1 MKGKAEIVY
10 RRSAGREGRLEL
22 SERAVI
28 GRSEHCDLQISD
40 RGVSKEHCEIRTVG
54 PSWVIRDLGSKN
66 GTFVNGRSVKRELW
80 LRDGDRITVGG
91 VTLLFHLSPAAASDL
106 VCIERD
112 DGGGRDIRSVVR
124 DAGEFLPAA
133 AIPDLEA
140 LRKDYE
146 RLRLAFEVYRDLSA
160 HNEQESLLEKALD
173 RIFQVAPAQSAA
185 VLLNAEDGTPVPVAT
200 RARGEAEGRRIVI
213 SSTILEKV
221 AKDGEA
227 VLTGD
232 AQKDLRFAGA
242 QSLVERDVRSA
253 MCVPIRG
260 RGGVLGAIHL
270 EAPATAAFT
279 EKDLAVLASMAAQ
292 AGVAVEH
299 ARLSRTM
306 AEEMLTRERLSRYLS
321 PVLVDRVVSRQT
333 ELSLEGSLRRATVM
347 FADVRQFTRLTAQ
360 ASPHEIVEL
369 LNAVFGIAAD
379 SVFVH
384 NGVLDKF
391 IGDAVMAVWGAAEER
406 PDDAA
411 MSVRAAVEIQRRISA
426 FSEAE
431 VRAGRRP
438 VALGIGLATGDVVV
452 GDMGS
457 GRRMDFTAIGTAV
470 NLASRLCSRAA
481 GGEILAGEATAAALG
496 AAPEHPLNNLGLVP
510 VKGHDEPVR
519 VFSVEFEP

>member
-1 MKGKAEIVY
+1 M
-10 RRSAGREGRLEL
+10 
-22 SERAVI
+22 I
-28 GRSEHCDLQISD
+28 GRSEHCALQISD

-66 GTFVNGRSVKRELW
+66 GTFVNGRSVRRELW
-80 LRDGDRITVGG
+80 LRDNDKITVGG
-91 VTLLFHLSPAAASDL
+91 VTLSFRLSSPAAASD
-106 VCIERD
+106 VVSIERD
-112 DGGGRDIRSVVR
+112 DADNRDIRSVVR
-124 DAGEFLPAA
+124 DAGTFLPAA
-133 AIPDLEA
+133 AIPDIEA

-160 HNEQESLLEKALD
+160 HTEQESLLEKALD
-173 RIFQVAPAQSAA
+173 RIFQVLPAQSAA
-185 VLLNAEDGTPVPVAT
+185 IMLNAEDGTPVPVAT
-200 RARGEAEGRRIVI
+200 RARGEAERKRIVV
-213 SSTILEKV
+213 SSTILQK
-221 AKDGEA
+221 AIKNGEA

-232 AQKDLRFAGA
+232 ALRDSRFAGA
-242 QSLVERDVRSA
+242 ESLVARGVRSA
-253 MCVPIRG
+253 MCVPICG

-347 FADVRQFTRLTAQ
+347 FADIRQFTRLTAR

-369 LNAVFGIAAD
+369 LNAVFGVAAD
-379 SVFVH
+379 AVFVH

-411 MSVRAAVEIQRRISA
+411 LAVRAAVEVQRGISVY
-426 FSEAE
+426 SEAE
-431 VRAGRRP
+431 VRAGRRA

-457 GRRMDFTAIGTAV
+457 GRRMDFTAIGASV

-481 GGEILAGEATAAALG
+481 GGEILASEATAEALG
-496 AAPEHPLNNLGLVP
+496 NTPEFPLRDLGPVP

-519 VFSVEFEP
+519 VFSVTYEP